1 MWYDKWLL
9 TALLPTPP
17 NHIYLLLVVFSFLGQ
32 KWKQWYIKRT
42 FTLLSS
48 DLNFMQHYPETLR
61 PLIYVYIVLVHIKI
75 RIRFT
80 PKVPKVSLVATWG
93 YSWTS
98 ITVDSQSMATDKMSW
113 HGPEGRTV
121 LNLLYIDIRRGKYT
135 ERCDGAMNRP
145 TWYTL
150 TDVYNSPIVCFLSLL
165 LPSLQTLLCSLWSN
179 TMLYLN
185 VTTSN
190 IILEMWWFAV

>member
-1 MWYDKWLL
+1 MIIGFSLHWFQPPPQPH
-9 TALLPTPP
+9 LPFTRCLWV
-17 NHIYLLLVVFSFLGQ
+17 NFSFLGQ

-61 PLIYVYIVLVHIKI
+61 PLVYVYIVLVHIKI

-80 PKVPKVSLVATWG
+80 PKVLKVSLVATWG

-145 TWYTL
+145 AWYTL
-150 TDVYNSPIVCFLSLL
+150 TDMCTTHLLYVFSHSFCPPSKRCCAVYGATPCF
-165 LPSLQTLLCSLWSN
+165 TL
-179 TMLYLN
+179 M
-185 VTTSN
+185 
-190 IILEMWWFAV
+190 

>member
-1 MWYDKWLL
+1 MWYDNWLL
-9 TALLPTPP
+9 TALIPNPP

-150 TDVYNSPIVCFLSLL
+150 TDMCTTHLLYVFSHSFCPPSKRCCAVYGATPCF
-165 LPSLQTLLCSLWSN
+165 TL
-179 TMLYLN
+179 M
-185 VTTSN
+185 
-190 IILEMWWFAV
+190 